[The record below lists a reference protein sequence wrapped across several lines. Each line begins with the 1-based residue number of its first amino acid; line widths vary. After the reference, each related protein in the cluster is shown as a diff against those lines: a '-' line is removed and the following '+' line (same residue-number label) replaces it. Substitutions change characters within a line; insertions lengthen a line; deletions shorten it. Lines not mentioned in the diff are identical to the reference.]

1 MPLRVPEAVV
11 AAMVAGILAA
21 GFAWLLP
28 PGPDFAAHAY
38 YVGVFAHRGFALWN
52 NLWYSGSYSFVTYSL
67 LYYPLAA
74 LAGIRLLGV
83 LSIAGAA
90 FALSVLLRREF
101 GTAARWPA
109 LAFAAVWPCI
119 VLSAAFPFALGS
131 ALMLT
136 ALCALQRRRLGLFA
150 LLALL
155 TLAASPLAFT
165 FLAVVAGGIAIGRRV
180 DRRTLAAAGA
190 SVLGISAL
198 YAVVKR
204 AFPDGGFYPFPAG
217 ALLAAL
223 LFCAFGAALVW
234 RVAPA
239 RVLRPF
245 FVLYAL
251 ACVAA
256 FLVPSPLGAN
266 VTRLRFAA
274 VPIALLL
281 FALRDWRPRKVVVAG
296 VALAGVWNIQ
306 PVIANVQGSTADAST
321 RAAYWAPAV
330 RYLKQHL
337 PRSYRVEVVDTVGH
351 WGATY
356 LPRAGIP
363 ITRGWF
369 RQYDFP
375 QNEVLYGSLGPAA
388 YRHWLRGLGVRYV
401 VRTSAPPDYSAV
413 AEAALVG
420 SGRAGLE
427 PVFHT
432 PALTVYAVPFPRE
445 LVTGPG
451 RARVLRLGA
460 QHVSLRVARPGT
472 YRVAV
477 RSSAYWH
484 TRGACLSAGS
494 DGMLRVS
501 APRAGIVDL
510 KFDVDASGVL
520 AALGGR
526 ASPSCSTAH

>member
-1 MPLRVPEAVV
+1 MPEAAF
-11 AAMVAGILAA
+11 AAVVAGILAA
-21 GFAWLLP
+21 LFAWLLP

-38 YVGVFAHRGFALWN
+38 YVQVYAHHGFALWN

-74 LAGIRLLGV
+74 LVGIRPLAV
-83 LSIAGAA
+83 LSIAAAA

-101 GTAARWPA
+101 GP
-109 LAFAAVWPCI
+109 AAVWPTRAFAVLWPC
-119 VLSAAFPFALGS
+119 VLLSAAFPFALGS
-131 ALMLT
+131 ALMLA
-136 ALCALQRRRLGLFA
+136 ALCAVQRRRLAWFA

-155 TLAASPLAFT
+155 TFAASPLAFA
-165 FLAVVAGGIAIGRRV
+165 FLAVVVAGIAIGRRV
-180 DRRTLAAAGA
+180 DRRTLFAAGA
-190 SVLGISAL
+190 AVVGVCLL
-198 YAVVKR
+198 YAGIKR

-223 LFCAFGAALVW
+223 VFCVFGAALVW

-245 FVLYAL
+245 FVLYAF

-296 VALAGVWNIQ
+296 MALAAVWNIQ
-306 PVIANVQGSTADAST
+306 PVVANVEGSTADAST
-321 RAAYWAPAV
+321 QADYWAPAV
-330 RYLKQHL
+330 RYLERHL
-337 PRSYRVEVVDTVGH
+337 DPSYRVEVVDTVGH

-363 ITRGWF
+363 LTRGWF

-375 QNEVLYGSLGPAA
+375 QNEVLYGSPGAAA
-388 YRHWLRGLGVRYV
+388 YRRWLRGLGVQYV
-401 VRTSAPPDYSAV
+401 VLTSAPPDYSAA

-420 SGRAGLE
+420 SGRAGLRL
-427 PVFHT
+427 VFRS
-432 PALTVYAVPFPRE
+432 PSVRIYAVPSPRE

-451 RARVLRLGA
+451 RARVLRLTRQGIT
-460 QHVSLRVARPGT
+460 LRVGSPGT

-484 TRGACLSAGS
+484 AHGACLSAGP
-494 DGMLRVS
+494 DGMLRV
-501 APRAGIVDL
+501 ATPRAGIVSL
-510 KFDVDASGVL
+510 QFEVDASGVL
-520 AALGGR
+520 AALGGN
-526 ASPSCSTAH
+526 AAPPC

>member
-1 MPLRVPEAVV
+1 MRVPEAVV
-11 AAMVAGILAA
+11 AALVAGIVATA
-21 GFAWLLP
+21 FAWLLP

-38 YVGVFAHRGFALWN
+38 YVGVFAHRGFAVWN

-83 LSIAGAA
+83 LSIGGAA
-90 FALSVLLRREF
+90 FALSILLRREF
-101 GTAARWPA
+101 GPAARWPA
-109 LAFAAVWPCI
+109 LAFAVVWPC
-119 VLSAAFPFALGS
+119 VLLSGAFPFALGS
-131 ALMLT
+131 ALMLS
-136 ALCALQRRRLGLFA
+136 ALCVLQRRRLGWFA
-150 LLALL
+150 LLVFL
-155 TLAASPLAFT
+155 TLAASPLAFA
-165 FLAVVAGGIAIGRRV
+165 FLAVVAAGIAIGRRV

-190 SVLGISAL
+190 SVLGIAAL

-321 RAAYWAPAV
+321 RAAYWVPAI

-337 PRSYRVEVVDTVGH
+337 SPSYRVEVVDTVGH

-375 QNEVLYGSLGPAA
+375 QNEVLYGSLGPVA

-401 VRTSAPPDYSAV
+401 VRTNAPPDYSAV

-427 PVFHT
+427 PVFRT
-432 PALTVYAVPFPRE
+432 PELTIYALREPRE

-451 RARVLRLGA
+451 RASVLRLGP
-460 QHVSLRVARPGT
+460 QRISLRVGRPGT

-484 TRGACLSAGS
+484 VHGACLSTGD

-501 APRAGIVDL
+501 APRAGIVAL
-510 KFDVDASGVL
+510 RFDVDASGVL

-526 ASPSCSTAH
+526 SPRACSNAH